1 MTEPPARLGKLWSEE
16 EVVQLL
22 QNIRKKKEINE
33 IAKIH
38 QRSEGGIRSRLREL
52 AADYHFND
60 KRPIEE
66 IQKFTGLTVEVI
78 NDAIQRRKN
87 KIEVYE
93 SRKQQEPIRVK
104 QSVNA
109 VSKYD
114 FIDDSAIGEPTMRE
128 MMTVMLDVQRMLRTI
143 LEWRG

>member
-1 MTEPPARLGKLWSEE
+1 MCKKMSEAPARVGKAWSEE

-22 QNIRKKKEINE
+22 QNIRKKKGVDE

-38 QRSEGGIRSRLREL
+38 ERSEGGIRSRLGEL

-60 KRPIEE
+60 NRPMEE
-66 IQKFTGLTVEVI
+66 IQKFTGLGMDAI
-78 NDAIQRRKN
+78 KDAIQRRKN
-87 KIEVYE
+87 RIAA
-93 SRKQQEPIRVK
+93 QENRQRGEARVK

-114 FIDDSAIGEPTMRE
+114 AVNDSEPTMRE
-128 MMTVMLDVQRMLRTI
+128 MMAVLLDVQRMLRAI